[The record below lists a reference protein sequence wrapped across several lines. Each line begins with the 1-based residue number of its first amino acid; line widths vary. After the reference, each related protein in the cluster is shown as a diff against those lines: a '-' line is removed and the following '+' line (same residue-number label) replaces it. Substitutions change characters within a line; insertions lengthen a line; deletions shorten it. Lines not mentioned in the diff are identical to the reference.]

1 MATGEIE
8 VIPKDLKILNFCH
21 HNTPFPIQE
30 AHKVVHIYIVA
41 WKFCE
46 LCILCLHVPT
56 DVLFSC
62 YISLSDVETLPSDKI
77 CICIVGPVRSCA
89 GSLLSEIL

>member
-30 AHKVVHIYIVA
+30 AHKVVHILHEGFVNCVFYVYMYQQL
-41 WKFCE
+41 FC
-46 LCILCLHVPT
+46 LVVILVFLM
-56 DVLFSC
+56 LRLG
-62 YISLSDVETLPSDKI
+62 II
-77 CICIVGPVRSCA
+77 GPVTRYV
-89 GSLLSEIL
+89 